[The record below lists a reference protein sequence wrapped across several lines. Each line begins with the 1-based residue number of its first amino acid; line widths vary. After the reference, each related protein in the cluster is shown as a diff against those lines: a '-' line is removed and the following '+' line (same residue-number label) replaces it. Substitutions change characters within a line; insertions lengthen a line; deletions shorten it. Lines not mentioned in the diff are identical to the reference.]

1 MKLVYIHHAERD
13 HNDKSVPREEQDIT
27 EDGIKEATLLAS
39 KLPLINVT
47 KIYSSIHKRCIHT
60 ANILNKDLGLE
71 INIDERFNE
80 KTKEESWEEFINRN
94 KEAIKDIISNGNSDD
109 VVLCITSGVNIS
121 AFIAYFTGNDN
132 IKSQGLTM
140 SPVLFSTDN
149 TVW

>member
-1 MKLVYIHHAERD
+1 MKIVYMHHAERD
-13 HNDKSVPREEQDIT
+13 INDNSVDKDLQDIT

-71 INIDERFNE
+71 IKIDERFNE
-80 KTKEESWEEFINRN
+80 KIKEESWEEFINRN